1 MPQRVTGK
9 RYAQAVFELA
19 LERGLVDQWDSEL
32 GFVDQALRD
41 GDFRAFL
48 KHADVPLGE
57 KVRVIDTVMAEI
69 HPLVQNLVKFL
80 VAKGL
85 VEVVPS
91 LRAAYAGQLDDH
103 HGRQRVEVTSAV
115 PLEPGKL
122 DRINRF
128 VSGLIR
134 KEAVVSTQVD
144 ESILGGIVIQ
154 IGDRLLDGSTKSQL
168 DALRNQI
175 KRDGTVLSR

>member
-1 MPQRVTGK
+1 MPQRVSGK

-19 LERGLVDQWDSEL
+19 LERGLVDQWDSDL
-32 GFVDQALRD
+32 GFVDQVLRD

-48 KHADVPLGE
+48 KHADVPLGD
-57 KVRVIDTVMAEI
+57 KVRAIDTVMAEI

-80 VAKGL
+80 VTKGL
-85 VEVVPS
+85 VDVVPS

-115 PLEPGKL
+115 PLDPGEL
-122 DRINRF
+122 ERINRF

-134 KEAVVSTQVD
+134 KEAVVSAQVD

-154 IGDRLLDGSTKSQL
+154 IGDQLLDGSTRSRL
-168 DALRNQI
+168 ESLRQQI
-175 KRDGTVLSR
+175 RSNSVPSGV